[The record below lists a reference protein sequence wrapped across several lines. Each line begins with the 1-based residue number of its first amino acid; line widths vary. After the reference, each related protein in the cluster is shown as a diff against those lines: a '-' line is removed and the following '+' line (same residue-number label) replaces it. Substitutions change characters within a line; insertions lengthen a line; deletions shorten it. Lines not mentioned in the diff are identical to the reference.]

1 VTRGLRRTGTGVRAT
16 ARATRR
22 RRLMAVVLMM
32 AVMFFLVMVDVF
44 MTAIVI
50 ALVMRVLLFVFAH
63 VRCS

>member
-1 VTRGLRRTGTGVRAT
+1 
-16 ARATRR
+16 
-22 RRLMAVVLMM
+22 MAVVLMM